1 MRAKQGRDSEK
12 GTEDSFMSESVYFIV
27 PGEVIA
33 KGRPRFSMV
42 GGYAK
47 AYTPKRTSDYEKKV
61 RDCYLAEVPY
71 QPMKWSNKEPLEI
84 VLNVYV
90 EIPKSASKKAKTEML
105 LHGYPTKKSDC
116 DNYLKSICDALNG
129 VAYSDDCQI
138 VIATVNKM
146 WSETP
151 KAEITIREASR

>member
-1 MRAKQGRDSEK
+1 M
-12 GTEDSFMSESVYFIV
+12 EDSVYFIV

-33 KGRPRFSMV
+33 KGRPRFSTV

-47 AYTPKRTSDYEKKV
+47 AYTPKRTTDYEKKV
-61 RDCYLAEVPY
+61 RECYLAEAPY
-71 QPMKWSNKEPLEI
+71 PSVRWSNKEALEI

-105 LHGYPTKKSDC
+105 LHGYPVKKSDC

-129 VAYSDDCQI
+129 VAYTDDYQI
-138 VIATVNKM
+138 VMATVNKI
-146 WSETP
+146 WSEEP
-151 KAEITIREASR
+151 KAEITLRRMER